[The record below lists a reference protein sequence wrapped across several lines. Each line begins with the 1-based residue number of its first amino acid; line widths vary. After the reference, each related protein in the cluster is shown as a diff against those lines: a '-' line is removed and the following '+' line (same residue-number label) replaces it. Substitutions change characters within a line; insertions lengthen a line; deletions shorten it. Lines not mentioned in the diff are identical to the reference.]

1 MVKYREIL
9 RLAAMGVSQDG
20 IAYSCGCAQ
29 STVSDVL
36 RAARAHGMAWPLPE
50 DMDDLATAY
59 ARANNLRDAELGTDV
74 DAAALSGTR
83 ANLLSAV
90 ETARGQVESALA
102 AKDYTAAVKALAA
115 LRAPIDTFFDEVKV
129 MADDAAEREQNL
141 KLLNAFVE
149 VFAQVADFGKMA
161 KKK

>member
-1 MVKYREIL
+1 
-9 RLAAMGVSQDG
+9 LAAGVVEPAIINSRVKALG
-20 IAYSCGCAQ
+20 AI
-29 STVSDVL
+29 
-36 RAARAHGMAWPLPE
+36 REELPE

-74 DAAALSGTR
+74 DAGALAGVR
-83 ANLLSAV
+83 ADLLSAV
-90 ETARGQVESALA
+90 NAAQGQVEAALGA
-102 AKDYTAAVKALAA
+102 TDYTAAVKALAA
-115 LRAPIDTFFDEVKV
+115 LRAPIDTFFDQVKV

-141 KLLNAFVE
+141 KLLNAFVG